1 MGEFYIFSSGRL
13 KRRDNTL
20 YFEGEKGSRFIPVEN
35 TKEIYVF
42 SEVDLNSRVLNFLS
56 QNGIILHVF
65 NYYGY
70 YSGSFIPRASAV
82 SGFLTVKQAEH
93 YLDEEKRCFLAAS
106 FVEGAIFHA
115 VRNLRKRGVDESE
128 LEELRELPIE
138 AYRAGSVPEIMAVEG
153 RAKGIYYSLF
163 DSLIENQFFKM
174 GKREKRPPSNPT
186 NALISFVNSLIY
198 TVTLSEIYK
207 TQLAPT
213 ISYLHEPSTGR
224 FSLSLDIS
232 EIFKPLIGD
241 SVILSLIK
249 GGKLTK
255 KDFDSSLNYAY
266 LTESGRKKV
275 VSAIKEK
282 LKTTVRHRKL
292 KRNVS
297 YRYLIR
303 LECYKLIK
311 HLIGEITFKPL
322 KAWW

>member
-1 MGEFYIFSSGRL
+1 
-13 KRRDNTL
+13 
-20 YFEGEKGSRFIPVEN
+20 
-35 TKEIYVF
+35 
-42 SEVDLNSRVLNFLS
+42 
-56 QNGIILHVF
+56 
-65 NYYGY
+65 
-70 YSGSFIPRASAV
+70 
-82 SGFLTVKQAEH
+82 
-93 YLDEEKRCFLAAS
+93 
-106 FVEGAIFHA
+106 
-115 VRNLRKRGVDESE
+115 
-128 LEELRELPIE
+128 
-138 AYRAGSVPEIMAVEG
+138 MAVEG

-174 GKREKRPPSNPT
+174 GKREKRPPSNPA

-275 VSAIKEK
+275 VSAVKEK